1 MFSSIKASVLN
12 RPTFCESSAIG
23 HLLVPEVVDRAE
35 VLRFQDVS
43 ALRKAL
49 PRCRRAFVHTQTWAG
64 RSSTLNEARRRTNDF
79 EEHRYC
85 DAN

>member
-1 MFSSIKASVLN
+1 MALSNISSSIKASVLN

-43 ALRKAL
+43 AGSVAAL
-49 PRCRRAFVHTQTWAG
+49 TPLSFTFTYKHGPVG
-64 RSSTLNEARRRTNDF
+64 LLP
-79 EEHRYC
+79 
-85 DAN
+85 